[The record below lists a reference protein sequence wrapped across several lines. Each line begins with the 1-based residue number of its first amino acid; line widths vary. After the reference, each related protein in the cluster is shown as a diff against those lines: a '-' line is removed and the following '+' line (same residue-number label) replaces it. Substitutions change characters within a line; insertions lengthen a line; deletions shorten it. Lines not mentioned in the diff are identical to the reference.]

1 MTHNQ
6 QKTLLSLA
14 NQGKI
19 DWVYTT
25 AGQTRT
31 LDTLVGKGFA
41 TFDMARRFWVITDKG
56 WNEAQKARIK
66 IVKRATRIMGGVS

>member
-1 MTHNQ
+1 MTYNQ
-6 QKTLLSLA
+6 QKTLLGLA

-19 DWVYTT
+19 NWTSTT

-31 LDTLVGKGFA
+31 LDTLVGLGFA
-41 TFDMARRFWVITDKG
+41 TFDMASRFWTITDKG

-66 IVKRATRIMGGVS
+66 IVERAKRIMGGVS